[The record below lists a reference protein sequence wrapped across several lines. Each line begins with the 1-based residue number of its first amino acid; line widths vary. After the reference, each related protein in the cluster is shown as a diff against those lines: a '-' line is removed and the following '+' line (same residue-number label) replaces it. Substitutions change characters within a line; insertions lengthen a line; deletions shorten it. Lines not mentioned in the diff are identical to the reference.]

1 MPFTVAHAA
10 AALPLR
16 KLNLVWSAFLVGS
29 MAPDFPYVI
38 GTIKYRSLGHEFPG
52 VLLFTLPASFVVL
65 WLFHIAIKRPVAGL
79 LPIGVQERLSG
90 QLGEF
95 KFGGMARFP
104 AIAFS
109 IILGIATHLVWDSF
123 THPNTWPG
131 RHWAWLHSWIDL
143 PVAGWTPLSMILQYG
158 STLIGLFAL
167 GVWVLL
173 WYGNT
178 APDTDMASRSQIRS
192 RVWLAI
198 LMFAIAVAAGLLRA
212 WLLTRMVP
220 RNIHHWDWFL
230 LQFGVTAIA
239 VAFWELLFYC
249 LILTM
254 FGGDHDNREVSC
266 PW

>member
-65 WLFHIAIKRPVAGL
+65 WLFHMAIKRPVAGL

-95 KFGGMARFP
+95 KFGGIARFS

-109 IILGIATHLVWDSF
+109 IILGIATHLGWDAF
-123 THPNTWPG
+123 THPYTWTG
-131 RHWAWLHSWIDL
+131 LHLAWLHPWIEP
-143 PVAGWTPLSMILQYG
+143 PVAALTRLFMILQYG
-158 STLIGLFAL
+158 SSGSGLVAM
-167 GVWVLL
+167 GGWILL
-173 WYGNT
+173 W
-178 APDTDMASRSQIRS
+178 
-192 RVWLAI
+192 
-198 LMFAIAVAAGLLRA
+198 
-212 WLLTRMVP
+212 
-220 RNIHHWDWFL
+220 
-230 LQFGVTAIA
+230 
-239 VAFWELLFYC
+239 
-249 LILTM
+249 
-254 FGGDHDNREVSC
+254 
-266 PW
+266 